1 MKQLAYA
8 GCPLMGTQYE
18 SLLEIIT
25 RRMRVIGQWLKDTPN
40 QPGNPL

>member
-25 RRMRVIGQWLKDTPN
+25 RRMRVIGRWLKDTLN
-40 QPGNPL
+40 QRGEP